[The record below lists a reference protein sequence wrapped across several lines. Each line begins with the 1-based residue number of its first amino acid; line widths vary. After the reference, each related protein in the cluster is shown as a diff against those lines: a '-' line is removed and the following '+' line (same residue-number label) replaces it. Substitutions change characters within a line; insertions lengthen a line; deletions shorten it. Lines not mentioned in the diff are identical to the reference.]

1 MSTDRNKEN
10 DLKDVLE
17 AITKLNYINPD
28 DIPDIPL
35 YMDQVTTFMNEQLSS
50 YKRFDDDKILTKT
63 MINNYAKNNLI
74 PPPDK
79 KKYSK
84 NHMLLLIFIY
94 YFKNFL
100 SISDIQDIFGPLSE
114 RFFDDKSAIDLEDI
128 YKYVFDMEFDGMEI
142 LMKDVVKKYKLSQD
156 AFPKLEN
163 NKDNEVLSVFGFI
176 CMLSFDVYVKKMIIE
191 KLIDSK
197 LSGANK
203 NKSKTTESRNNQRS
217 RSQKSPQRS

>member
-1 MSTDRNKEN
+1 MADNTKKSN
-10 DLKDVLE
+10 DLRMVLE
-17 AITKLNYINPD
+17 AITKLNYIDPD
-28 DIPDIPL
+28 DIPAIPL

-50 YKRFDDDKILTKT
+50 YKRFEDDKLLTKT

-100 SISDIQDIFGPLSE
+100 SISDIQKLFGPLSE
-114 RFFDDKSAIDLEDI
+114 NYFDEESPIDLEGI
-128 YKYVFDMEFDGMEI
+128 YKYVFDMEIEGMEI

-156 AFPKLEN
+156 AFPKMPEQ
-163 NKDNEVLSVFGFI
+163 KDDETLSRFAFI
-176 CMLSFDVYVKKMIIE
+176 CMLGFDVYVKKMIIE
-191 KLIDSK
+191 TLLDSDSDTQEK
-197 LSGANK
+197 PK
-203 NKSKTTESRNNQRS
+203 K
-217 RSQKSPQRS
+217 